1 MIVLTDAQQDHIL
14 NVARPLQ
21 PSERVAFMAALAE
34 LLAGRRRSLG
44 DGELGRTLRDLQ
56 REHFHPPP
64 DDVVGMTGTRHDL
77 TAHADQARPPRGARA

>member
-1 MIVLTDAQQDHIL
+1 MIVLTDAQQDAIL

-34 LLAGRRRSLG
+34 LLAGRRLSLG

-56 REHFHPPP
+56 RQHFRPPT
-64 DDVVGMTGTRHDL
+64 DEEAGMLGTRWHKL
-77 TAHADQARPPRGARA
+77 TARA